1 MLTRAAPFL
10 SFAGG
15 RDAGGREWT
24 RRESDARATQSL
36 ERLDEEESDTAMM
49 GSALAGDAARERRSC
64 SSAPLGGPGGRVARE
79 RRSRSSD
86 PPGGVSQAKR
96 RERDVA
102 RVSLLEASRSLDEA
116 RERDAIARAPSR
128 ERRSR
133 ALRGEVSLSRYLS
146 GRVSRER
153 RQVSLEDCR
162 LCSSELT
169 HCHSSTSSR
178 WK

>member
-1 MLTRAAPFL
+1 M
-10 SFAGG
+10 
-15 RDAGGREWT
+15 
-24 RRESDARATQSL
+24 
-36 ERLDEEESDTAMM
+36 
-49 GSALAGDAARERRSC
+49 
-64 SSAPLGGPGGRVARE
+64 ARE

-86 PPGGVSQAKR
+86 LPGGVSQATR
-96 RERDVA
+96 RESDVVA

-146 GRVSRER
+146 GGISRER

-162 LCSSELT
+162 FCSSELT

>member
-1 MLTRAAPFL
+1 
-10 SFAGG
+10 
-15 RDAGGREWT
+15 
-24 RRESDARATQSL
+24 
-36 ERLDEEESDTAMM
+36 MM
-49 GSALAGDAARERRSC
+49 GSALAGDAAREQRSR
-64 SSAPLGGPGGRVARE
+64 SSAPLGGRGGRVARE
-79 RRSRSSD
+79 RRSHLSD

-162 LCSSELT
+162 LCNSELT